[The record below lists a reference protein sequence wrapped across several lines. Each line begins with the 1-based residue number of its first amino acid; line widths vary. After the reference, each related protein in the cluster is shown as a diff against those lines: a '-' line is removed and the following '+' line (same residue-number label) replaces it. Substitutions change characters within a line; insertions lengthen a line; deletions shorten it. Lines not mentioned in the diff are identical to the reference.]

1 MHIDSIVHH
10 PFVQAILGDD
20 RPLQAEKWVASACR
34 EIPRIVRPFQ
44 ANGETIQRDILAH
57 LRQEAHS
64 LGIMN
69 LDILQSRIHVMIQED
84 TGEPDVPKN
93 AWRSPCRAPNG
104 CLSNGRVFISL
115 GETSIKPR
123 TPTGISLVLYTK

>member
-20 RPLQAEKWVASACR
+20 RPFTGR
-34 EIPRIVRPFQ
+34 EMGSVRLWKKIPRIVRPFQ

-64 LGIMN
+64 
-69 LDILQSRIHVMIQED
+69 S
-84 TGEPDVPKN
+84 
-93 AWRSPCRAPNG
+93 A
-104 CLSNGRVFISL
+104 
-115 GETSIKPR
+115 
-123 TPTGISLVLYTK
+123 

>member
-1 MHIDSIVHH
+1 MHIDSVVHH
-10 PFVQAILGDD
+10 PFVQAILGED
-20 RPLQAEKWVASACR
+20 RSLAGREMGSVRLCR

-84 TGEPDVPKN
+84 TGSRTFPRTHGDHRTGTK
-93 AWRSPCRAPNG
+93 R
-104 CLSNGRVFISL
+104 LSFQRGDFISL

-123 TPTGISLVLYTK
+123 TPIGISLVLYTK

>member
-1 MHIDSIVHH
+1 MHIDSVGHH

-20 RPLQAEKWVASACR
+20 RSLAGREMGSVRLCR

-84 TGEPDVPKN
+84 TGSRTFQERMAITVPGTK
-93 AWRSPCRAPNG
+93 R
-104 CLSNGRVFISL
+104 LSFQRGDFISL